1 MIKRTR
7 CFIFSIAFSVMIG
20 ALLFSGCSEKQE
32 SSASDADATV
42 STEFSTT
49 EEAEAWSAAVK
60 EQLSELAYS
69 LLELTEPLSK
79 DDSLKTITTIDFKSK
94 DQKERNAGSSI
105 VVRDLSY
112 SFSKTPMGLGDFLK
126 EMRST
131 LHFEGESKESHL
143 KFKV

>member
-20 ALLFSGCSEKQE
+20 ALLFSSCSEKQE
-32 SSASDADATV
+32 SLASDADATV

-49 EEAEAWSAAVK
+49 EEAEVWSAAVK

-94 DQKERNAGSSI
+94 DQNERNVGSSI
-105 VVRDLSY
+105 VVRDLS
-112 SFSKTPMGLGDFLK
+112 
-126 EMRST
+126 
-131 LHFEGESKESHL
+131 
-143 KFKV
+143 